1 MKKDMRAVFVG
12 VVLQFA
18 AVSPL
23 LVYGNIA
30 LAEHHEGMMA
40 EGMMAME
47 TKADHEKVA
56 AMYQDEANLLQDK
69 IAQHERMQK
78 GYQAKGGKFGGPS
91 MVNHCKSIVANYN
104 AAIKDNLALAKHH
117 HDMAAA
123 AKE

>member
-23 LVYGNIA
+23 LMYGNLA
-30 LAEHHEGMMA
+30 LAEHH

-56 AMYQDEANLLQDK
+56 AMYQDEAKLLQDK

-78 GYQAKGGKFGGPS
+78 GYQAKGGKFGGAS
-91 MVNHCKSIVANYN
+91 MMNHCKSIVANYN